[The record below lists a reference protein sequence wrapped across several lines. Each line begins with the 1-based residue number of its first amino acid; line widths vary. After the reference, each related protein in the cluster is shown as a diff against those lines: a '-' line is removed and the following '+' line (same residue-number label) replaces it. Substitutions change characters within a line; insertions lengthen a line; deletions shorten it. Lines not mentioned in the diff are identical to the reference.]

1 MVCKVLIKVSV
12 FKFFEL
18 FFILWFIKLL
28 SKLKEWLMVLRLEY
42 IYLISYS
49 DNKESDYFILYKY
62 LVLNW

>member
-1 MVCKVLIKVSV
+1 MVYKVLIKVSV

-18 FFILWFIKLL
+18 FFILWFIKLI

-42 IYLISYS
+42 IYLISCS

>member
-1 MVCKVLIKVSV
+1 MVCKVLIKGSV

-28 SKLKEWLMVLRLEY
+28 SKLKEWLMILRLEY

>member
-12 FKFFEL
+12 FKFFVL